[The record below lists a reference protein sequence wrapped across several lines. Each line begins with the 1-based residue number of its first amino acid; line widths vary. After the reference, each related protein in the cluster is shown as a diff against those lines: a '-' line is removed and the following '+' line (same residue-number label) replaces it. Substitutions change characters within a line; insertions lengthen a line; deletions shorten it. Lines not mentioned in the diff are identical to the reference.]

1 MAMLATDGVTMI
13 YRRALVG
20 VFAAIAIASTNG
32 VAAQSAFPN
41 KAVKIIAPAA
51 TGDGSDIVARL
62 IAAKLQERWGQPVT
76 VENRPGA
83 GGVVGT
89 EVAAKAPADGYTVIV
104 GNAGSHAINQALY
117 SKLPYDVTRDFIA
130 VTMLASAP
138 NAFVLNP
145 TVPATTVAEF
155 IALAKK
161 EPNKFSFASGG
172 NGSSAHLNGEMLNMM
187 ADIKMVHVPYKGA
200 SPAITD
206 VIGGQVQ
213 LMIGN
218 LPPMLPHIK
227 SGKLRLL
234 GVTTP
239 RRFAAVPDAPPIAE
253 TVPGFESLAWFGVF
267 APVGTPKEAIDK
279 WHADTVAVLALPDV
293 REKIVAQG
301 FDVVGNTPEQ
311 YAAIVRSDIA
321 KWTRVVKAS
330 GAKAD

>member
-1 MAMLATDGVTMI
+1 MMSIGSQFFYSLKRFAIGAAFF
-13 YRRALVG
+13 ALLP
-20 VFAAIAIASTNG
+20 IAQ
-32 VAAQSAFPN
+32 AQSGFPN
-41 KAVKIIAPAA
+41 KPVKIIVPSAP
-51 TGDGSDIVARL
+51 GDGSDILARL
-62 IAAKLQERWGQPVT
+62 IASKLQAQWGQPVT
-76 VENRPGA
+76 VENRTGA

-89 EVAAKAPADGYTVIV
+89 EAAAKSPVDGYTVIV

-117 SKLPYDVTRDFIA
+117 PKLTYDVTRDFVA

-138 NAFVLNP
+138 NAFVVNP
-145 TVPATTVAEF
+145 DVPAKTVAEF
-155 IALAKK
+155 VALAKAS
-161 EPNKFSFASGG
+161 PSKFAFASGG
-172 NGSSAHLNGEMLNMM
+172 NGSSAHLNGEMLKMM
-187 ADIKMVHVPYKGA
+187 AGIEMTHVPYKGA

-239 RRFAAVPDAPPIAE
+239 KRFAAVPDAPPIAD
-253 TVPGFESLAWFGVF
+253 TVVGFESLAWFGVF
-267 APVGTPKEAIDK
+267 APSGTSKEIVAK
-279 WHADTVAVLALPDV
+279 WHADTVTALALPDV
-293 REKIVAQG
+293 REKITQLG

-311 YAAIVRSDIA
+311 YAAVVRADIA
-321 KWTRVVKAS
+321 KWAKVVKAS

>member
-1 MAMLATDGVTMI
+1 MLKKSSFAWFGRDRIAAAAVS
-13 YRRALVG
+13 AL
-20 VFAAIAIASTNG
+20 SM
-32 VAAQSAFPN
+32 VAFSLDAHAQTGFPN
-41 KAVKIIAPAA
+41 KPVKIIVPSAP
-51 TGDGSDIVARL
+51 GDGSDIMARL
-62 IAAKLQERWGQPVT
+62 VAAKLQERWGQPVT

-89 EVAAKAPADGYTVIV
+89 EAAAKSPADGYTVIV

-117 SKLPYDVTRDFIA
+117 PKLPYDVTRDFVA

-138 NAFVLNP
+138 NAFVVNP
-145 TVPATTVAEF
+145 NVPAKTVAEF

-187 ADIKMVHVPYKGA
+187 ADVRMVHVPYKGA

-227 SGKLRLL
+227 AGKLRLL

-239 RRFAAVPDAPPIAE
+239 KRFAAVPDAPPIAE
-253 TVPGFESLAWFGVF
+253 TVAGFESLAWFGVF
-267 APVGTPKEAIDK
+267 APATTPKDIVAK
-279 WHADTVAVLALPDV
+279 WHADTVAVLAMSDV
-293 REKIVAQG
+293 KEKIVAQG

-311 YAAIVRSDIA
+311 YAAIVKSDIA
-321 KWTRVVKAS
+321 KWTQVVKAS
-330 GAKAD
+330 GAKPD